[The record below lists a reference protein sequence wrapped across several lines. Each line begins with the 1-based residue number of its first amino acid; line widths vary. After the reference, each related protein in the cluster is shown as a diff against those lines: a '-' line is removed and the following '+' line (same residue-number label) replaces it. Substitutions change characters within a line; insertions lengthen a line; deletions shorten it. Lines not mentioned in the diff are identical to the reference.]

1 MEVKLGQKGSRY
13 GLFFLDNGQAIK
25 RKMSDLFGFSLGVNR
40 FWYKLV
46 PVPFDKSICYMLN
59 PLQRTGIFGSK

>member
-1 MEVKLGQKGSRY
+1 LGKKALDMGC
-13 GLFFLDNGQAIK
+13 FFLDNGQAIK